1 MVLWHDF
8 PCSFKIFINVF
19 AFLHVK
25 VNSKEICDEI
35 YVPSVFRKCWHD
47 YYFQK
52 NACYPSFSLWIPCN
66 SPCKYLLSPRDL
78 NLAQKPL
85 YLVST
90 VLNSC
95 KLHALLLGGGVDHIL
110 IFLVNSF
117 SKIVHKKE
125 LGSFKITPDIGCFAL
140 SRTYHLYVF
149 LPLHW
154 HMNYNVP

>member
-1 MVLWHDF
+1 M
-8 PCSFKIFINVF
+8 
-19 AFLHVK
+19 FLLFSE
-25 VNSKEICDEI
+25 NADMIIISKKM
-35 YVPSVFRKCWHD
+35 P
-47 YYFQK
+47 
-52 NACYPSFSLWIPCN
+52 ATPLWIPCN
-66 SPCKYLLSPRDL
+66 GPCKYLLSPRDL

-90 VLNSC
+90 VLNSF

-149 LPLHW
+149 LPLH
-154 HMNYNVP
+154 